1 MRALLLWLLIPALS
15 YGQGICDIEIV
26 GFNPISTD
34 ITLAINGGYC
44 TPEAGDSIGEFLL
57 SLAFNPALD
66 DNGDWGCIYPN
77 GWAYLIFPLNFPGFD
92 IGEGDDDML
101 QTGDTVS
108 FTLNEIPTF
117 GSGTAYCWIDIMQS
131 GAYYEECLVLSVWQI
146 NDSYALDGSEVGQGG
161 FPYPDVDVLNSWI
174 MWSLNGACDP
184 PPPPIVYGCTDMF
197 AYNYNFAASQDD
209 GSCIYQGCQ
218 DPLALNYC
226 DDCEVEGPCIYA
238 PDDGGSGEDCN
249 DPFIF
254 VANTFS
260 PNNDGLNDYWRPVTR
275 KECWWKWECR
285 VYNRWGT
292 LVWISYDPDNKWIGE
307 HLDSFVPDGV
317 YTWTL
322 KASSW
327 GSEKV
332 VSMSGNVTVFR

>member
-1 MRALLLWLLIPALS
+1 MRAVLLWFLIPVLS
-15 YGQGICDIEIV
+15 YGQGICDMEII

-34 ITLAINGGYC
+34 ITIAINGGYC

-57 SLAFNPALD
+57 SMAFNPALD

-92 IGEGDDDML
+92 IGEGSDQIL

-108 FTLNEIPTF
+108 FALNEIPTF
-117 GSGTAYCWIDIMQS
+117 GSGTAACWIDIMQS

-146 NDSYALDGSEVGQGG
+146 NDSYTLDGSPGPAGN
-161 FPYPDVDVLNSWI
+161 PYPDADIFNSWI

-197 AYNYNFAASQDD
+197 AYNYNFVASQDD

-226 DDCEVEGPCIYA
+226 EECEVEGPCIYE
-238 PDDGGSGEDCN
+238 PPGGEDCS
-249 DPFIF
+249 DPLIFI
-254 VANTFS
+254 ANTFS
-260 PNNDGLNDYWRPVTR
+260 PNNDGLNDYWRAVTR
-275 KECWWKWECR
+275 AECWLTWELR
-285 VYNRWGT
+285 IYNRWGT
-292 LVWISYDPDNKWIGE
+292 LVWMSYDPDAKWIGE
-307 HLDSFVPDGV
+307 KLDAFVPDGV
-317 YTWTL
+317 YTWAL
-322 KASSW
+322 KAKTYEST
-327 GSEKV
+327 KV
-332 VSMSGNVTVFR
+332 VDMAGHVTIFR